1 MTYVLTM
8 VIMLAGSSTP
18 SQGISVTS
26 LTADYR
32 TLERCE
38 KAIEVN
44 RQRISQARVLLATCT
59 EK

>member
-1 MTYVLTM
+1 MNYILTM
-8 VIMLAGSSTP
+8 VIMLAGPGTP
-18 SQGISVTS
+18 STGNAVTS
-26 LTADYR
+26 LTAEYR

-38 KAIEVN
+38 RAIETN